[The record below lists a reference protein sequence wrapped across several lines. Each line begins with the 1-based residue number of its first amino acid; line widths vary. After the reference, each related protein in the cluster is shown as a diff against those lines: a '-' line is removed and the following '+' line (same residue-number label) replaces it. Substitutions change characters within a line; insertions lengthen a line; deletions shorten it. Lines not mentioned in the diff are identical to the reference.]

1 MSGIVK
7 AVPVNASFAEGR
19 VFRSGSTTRIDG
31 SDRALPNSSTV
42 SRTDI
47 DNLLPIC
54 DRHHHRVHEGGWTVA
69 LDAHRN
75 LTITYPDGNI
85 QTTGPPNI
93 RSR

>member
-1 MSGIVK
+1 MNRPGQTQ
-7 AVPVNASFAEGR
+7 FADCQIHHLAW
-19 VFRSGSTTRIDG
+19 FRHLGG
-31 SDRALPNSSTV
+31 
-42 SRTDI
+42 TDI

-93 RSR
+93 RGH